1 LLNAGVELYALIG
14 LHTKLYIIDD
24 SCVFITSANYTYGG
38 LYNNIELGIKIDND
52 IEIIQECSKYF
63 EDLWDIIS
71 KYIAGNNGKGKITIE
86 MIEKEKSIVNEAA
99 STRTGATINSNK
111 TTQGAEIGQSKSI
124 DIIETA
130 IKETYKSSITT
141 AIGGWLKFEADAQH
155 RHNPENSYLHDSTPF
170 RLNKTFFPTKPVGIK
185 QDDVL
190 YLALVSYDKDNVATP
205 IIIGRAKSNGFNDQ
219 LIVNKRN
226 FQGFEEWMID
236 YPYYVELHSMEI
248 LKGPAKNGISLLEL
262 YRKLKGDIYPSTY
275 GTDIPFEK
283 IRQYHY
289 QKDKIRIT
297 DYAANEINKELDELF
312 VRFGKEDMN
321 N

>member
-1 LLNAGVELYALIG
+1 
-14 LHTKLYIIDD
+14 
-24 SCVFITSANYTYGG
+24 
-38 LYNNIELGIKIDND
+38 
-52 IEIIQECSKYF
+52 
-63 EDLWDIIS
+63 
-71 KYIAGNNGKGKITIE
+71 
-86 MIEKEKSIVNEAA
+86 
-99 STRTGATINSNK
+99 
-111 TTQGAEIGQSKSI
+111 
-124 DIIETA
+124 
-130 IKETYKSSITT
+130 
-141 AIGGWLKFEADAQH
+141 
-155 RHNPENSYLHDSTPF
+155 
-170 RLNKTFFPTKPVGIK
+170 
-185 QDDVL
+185 
-190 YLALVSYDKDNVATP
+190 
-205 IIIGRAKSNGFNDQ
+205 
-219 LIVNKRN
+219 
-226 FQGFEEWMID
+226 MID